1 MSRYGSY
8 NVLARALHARLTGR
22 TLHWHSVGEMLFLEH
37 ADGLDDDARHQL
49 ALPLPENPN
58 LTLTIDF
65 DGIGV
70 DKAPTSRPP
79 AEIVAFARSGTA
91 QDDDRPHDEE
101 QAEAIRETEPAGPVD
116 TSLDDELF
124 ASPRRAR
131 ELAALPAPAG
141 TRLCARSPSASP
153 PSKPGR
159 LTTRSMRRPQ
169 GSMQIMAIGDTAA
182 SSAVS

>member
-1 MSRYGSY
+1 VLRELADDLIVAPDHCRFMSVRRWLDLEADSVLFVSRYGSY

-70 DKAPTSRPP
+70 DKGAD
-79 AEIVAFARSGTA
+79 I
-91 QDDDRPHDEE
+91 
-101 QAEAIRETEPAGPVD
+101 
-116 TSLDDELF
+116 
-124 ASPRRAR
+124 
-131 ELAALPAPAG
+131 
-141 TRLCARSPSASP
+141 PSARRDRCLRAVGHRA
-153 PSKPGR
+153 GR
-159 LTTRSMRRPQ
+159 R
-169 GSMQIMAIGDTAA
+169 
-182 SSAVS
+182 